1 MLAAAI
7 DERRRFFAMTTTGKI
22 LLAVIGIHLAVLLC
36 VTVFGSCSCH
46 RANED
51 ATPGQEAA
59 AAETKPEPEKP
70 EERIVQIRPFPEKFP
85 RRSCMPDLKESEAC
99 GAISNSV
106 FSPGRDL
113 VYVDDPRVWWE
124 SDFDGETDDE
134 DDHSMHYAIV
144 PAFRRL
150 VELVAMSNATLRVQE
165 AYRPSSIH
173 SSLSLHKEGRALD
186 LTCPDLDPSAPKT
199 SPRDGSQVLP
209 SPASLEILAKLC
221 WAAGFD
227 WVYYEVP
234 KNSGAHLHVSVR
246 RDAAAAPKGAA
257 D

>member
-1 MLAAAI
+1 
-7 DERRRFFAMTTTGKI
+7 MTTVGKI
-22 LLAVIGIHLAVLLC
+22 IVAVLGIHLFILL
-36 VTVFGSCSCH
+36 VIVVSGSCSC
-46 RANED
+46 RREVEPASPPD
-51 ATPGQEAA
+51 Q
-59 AAETKPEPEKP
+59 AESAPVEPEKP
-70 EERIVQIRPFPEKFP
+70 APPVYQVRPFPDKFP
-85 RRSCMPDLKESEAC
+85 RRACMPDVKESEAS
-99 GAISNSV
+99 GAISNST

-113 VYVDDPRVWWE
+113 VFVDDPRVWWE

-134 DDHSMHYAIV
+134 DDHSMHRAME

-173 SSLSLHKEGRALD
+173 AALSLHKEGRALD
-186 LTCPDLDPSAPKT
+186 LTCPDLDPSVPKT
-199 SPRDGSQVLP
+199 NPRDGKQVLP
-209 SPASLEILAKLC
+209 TQLSLEILAKLC

-246 RDAAAAPKGAA
+246 RDADGGK
-257 D
+257 

>member
-1 MLAAAI
+1 
-7 DERRRFFAMTTTGKI
+7 MTTTGKI
-22 LLAVIGIHLAVLLC
+22 LLAVIGMHLAVLLC
-36 VTVFGSCSCH
+36 VTVFGSCSCRH
-46 RANED
+46 ADKSE
-51 ATPGQEAA
+51 APEQEET
-59 AAETKPEPEKP
+59 AAETRADPGKP
-70 EERIVQIRPFPEKFP
+70 EEKIVQIRPFPAKFQ
-85 RRSCMPDLKESEAC
+85 RRSSMPDMKESEAC

-165 AYRPSSIH
+165 AYRPTSIH

-186 LTCPDLDPSAPKT
+186 LTCPDLDPAMPKA
-199 SPRDGSQVLP
+199 SPRDGTQVLP
-209 SPASLEILAKLC
+209 SALSLEILAKLC

-234 KNSGAHLHVSVR
+234 KSSGAHLHVSVR
-246 RDAAAAPKGAA
+246 RDAAPPPAPKSAA
-257 D
+257 NEQ

>member
-1 MLAAAI
+1 
-7 DERRRFFAMTTTGKI
+7 MTTTGKI
-22 LLAVIGIHLAVLLC
+22 LATVIGIHIAILLC
-36 VTVFGSCSCH
+36 VTVFGSCSCR
-46 RANED
+46 RADKPME
-51 ATPGQEAA
+51 TKPEEPQ
-59 AAETKPEPEKP
+59 AETKAEPEKP
-70 EERIVQIRPFPEKFP
+70 EAEPVQIRPFPAKFP
-85 RRSCMPDLKESEAC
+85 RRACMPDMKESEAC
-99 GAISNSV
+99 GAISNSI

-165 AYRPSSIH
+165 AYRPASIH
-173 SSLSLHKEGRALD
+173 STLSLHKEGRALD
-186 LTCPDLDPSAPKT
+186 LTCPDLDPSVPKT
-199 SPRDGSQVLP
+199 SPRDGKQVIPSQL
-209 SPASLEILAKLC
+209 SLEILAKLC

-234 KNSGAHLHVSVR
+234 KSSGAHLHVSVR
-246 RDAAAAPKGAA
+246 RDAAPAPKGAK
-257 D
+257 